1 MFRLFR
7 ARLLSNW
14 KHGNDRGRASF
25 FGVNGAAALDG
36 RSDVPNEVSDRRT
49 RFDQT
54 LLRYFAGT
62 RASQRVLWCY
72 LLWYLYVLFRYFD
85 ASAAL
90 WLSSLGISGIIGT
103 ALYLSTARAGK
114 TPVRLDR
121 WQIARFYLMP
131 FCVSSFAALIKGHGF
146 FLVFHPSLRDN
157 VIAAT
162 ACALFVAGCAGLRLV
177 LR

>member
-1 MFRLFR
+1 VLRLFR

-14 KHGNDRGRASF
+14 KHGNDRARASV
-25 FGVNGAAALDG
+25 FGVNGAAALDE
-36 RSDVPNEVSDRRT
+36 RSDVPNEASDRRT
-49 RFDQT
+49 RLDQA

-72 LLWYLYVLFRYFD
+72 LIWYLYALFRYFD

-90 WLSSLGISGIIGT
+90 WLSSLGISAIIGT
-103 ALYLSTARAGK
+103 ALYLSTAHAGK
-114 TPVRLDR
+114 TPVRLER
-121 WQIARFYLMP
+121 WQIARLYLMP

-146 FLVFHPSLRDN
+146 ILVFHPSLRDN

-162 ACALFVAGCAGLRLV
+162 ACALFIAASAGLRAA

>member
-1 MFRLFR
+1 
-7 ARLLSNW
+7 
-14 KHGNDRGRASF
+14 
-25 FGVNGAAALDG
+25 VNGAAALEE
-36 RSDVPNEVSDRRT
+36 RSDIGSEASQRRARFARVDRSA
-49 RFDQT
+49 
-54 LLRYFAGT
+54 LRYLADL

-72 LLWYLYVLFRYFD
+72 LIWYLYALFRYFD
-85 ASAAL
+85 ASVKL
-90 WLSSLGISGIIGT
+90 WLSSLGISAIIGT

-146 FLVFHPSLRDN
+146 VLVFHPSLRDN
-157 VIAAT
+157 VVAAT
-162 ACALFVAGCAGLRLV
+162 ACALFIAASAGLRAV